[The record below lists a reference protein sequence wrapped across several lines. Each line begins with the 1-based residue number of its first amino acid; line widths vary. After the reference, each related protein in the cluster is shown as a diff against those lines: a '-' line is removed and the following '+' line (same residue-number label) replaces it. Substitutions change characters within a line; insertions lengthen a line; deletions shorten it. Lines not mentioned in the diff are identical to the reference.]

1 MQQDGLKLTILELLN
16 QIQEIINRYK
26 KNELSVISRFY
37 NYNDFNDMFGNKISE
52 DDYSNLKEKIGIIN
66 YKDLEDKLNEI
77 EYVILDYKHKCENYW
92 CEYNNNF
99 KNHLKSKFSNLLGS
113 INVSNVSNFGTDSP
127 ELLIDKYIQFS
138 HNILNINTNK
148 EIMEYFSYGSKNYV
162 IFGKNGAGKTRL
174 LKYIRDNYFNSNSFV
189 VPSDREIRFGKLSYI
204 NMDYPSRYP
213 LSKIFG
219 DLLNTYTNDVLTLL
233 FKDKMVKE
241 LQKDETTISD
251 GNGNRITFSYSK
263 FVKIFNSLGLDRKIL
278 LETSTN
284 KIMLYNDELGIEPYY
299 IQSGSDGEKSIVQ
312 FILFILLCP
321 KNSFVFIDEPESH
334 FNTALLNELL
344 NSFNKSSS
352 VIL

>member
-174 LKYIRDNYFNSNSFV
+174 LKYIT
-189 VPSDREIRFGKLSYI
+189 ILI
-204 NMDYPSRYP
+204 
-213 LSKIFG
+213 LI
-219 DLLNTYTNDVLTLL
+219 LLLYR
-233 FKDKMVKE
+233 
-241 LQKDETTISD
+241 
-251 GNGNRITFSYSK
+251 RIGR
-263 FVKIFNSLGLDRKIL
+263 LGL
-278 LETSTN
+278 EN
-284 KIMLYNDELGIEPYY
+284 
-299 IQSGSDGEKSIVQ
+299 
-312 FILFILLCP
+312 
-321 KNSFVFIDEPESH
+321 
-334 FNTALLNELL
+334 
-344 NSFNKSSS
+344 
-352 VIL
+352 